1 MRKKVVILMILM
13 FALSLNAQENEFIRI
28 KNSLSKKWSLKNIPS
43 AKTLNY
49 PDPHLHYL
57 KKFV

>member
-28 KNSLSKKWSLKNIPS
+28 KNSLSKKWSLKYS
-43 AKTLNY
+43 
-49 PDPHLHYL
+49 
-57 KKFV
+57 FC